1 MEHYHFLPPSEA
13 LTSDQ
18 RHRRAMR
25 QMEAEALLADNT
37 AALPSG
43 GEMQLFQHY
52 IDAEIG
58 LPELLFHLRALRAGL
73 RPAGPLPCLHLQ
85 RLPV

>member
-18 RHRRAMR
+18 LHRRTMR
-25 QMEAEALLADNT
+25 LLEAEALLAVDT
-37 AALPSG
+37 AALPNG

-58 LPELLFHLRALRAGL
+58 LPELQFHLRALRAGQ
-73 RPAGPLPCLHLQ
+73 RPVGPLPCLHLQ